1 MIWLIALA
9 GAAIYSLFA
18 IFVLSLLAR
27 LVKACD
33 FQPGCFDDLDLYCP
47 HCDSTDIYDWG
58 EGDWYACH
66 SCRLMFQWPE
76 NCP

>member
-1 MIWLIALA
+1 MIWLIALV

-18 IFVLSLLAR
+18 IFVLSLCKAAAR
-27 LVKACD
+27 YDGAN
-33 FQPGCFDDLDLYCP
+33 FDDLDLYCP

-76 NCP
+76 PAR